1 MRYLLFVALLV
12 CTSIFAQSPFN
23 PETGEDALYK
33 SAIFTNVE
41 DADLDIHTILNNE
54 ELEYQTLSSSN
65 HSVGFTSNNYWVQ
78 FKLQNTSETEKTYYL
93 ETARP
98 ITDIATLYQINKKD
112 EIKAFKSGDQIPFD
126 ARQVAHRATFFKVTL
141 PSKSI
146 QKFYLHLKSDG
157 ETINIPLKLY
167 NESTFWMMNYN
178 QQLFLGIFYGLLF
191 LAGTIYLFFYTGI
204 KEKTFL
210 YYGFY
215 VFSIG
220 FMQAALDGFI
230 HQYIFPEGGFFN
242 SKAVL
247 ITALFSN
254 FFLLKYCEHFLK
266 VRQVFNKTYKVFNT
280 VYMVLCVLFLML
292 FISPKTL
299 ELVYPLSNINGL
311 ISLVLILVTLF
322 RMRYKGIKI
331 DAYFSFGI
339 LFLIIGLSGFVM
351 NNLSLLPNNFYTLNS
366 AKFGSGLEVI
376 FLSMSMTNLI
386 RNLRVEKEVS
396 QREALQKAEE
406 ISLLKTYF
414 MSNMS
419 HELRTPINAIMGVA
433 ETELKEL
440 KDENR
445 KPYEIIKNASFSL
458 LSNINDILDFE
469 NIEKNELKLNEILFN
484 PSIEIKQIVDNWK
497 LEAEDKGLKYHY
509 EIDPNLPLKIKGDA
523 KRFIQIINNVLG
535 NAVKFTNKGSVSF
548 KLSCIPQ
555 PNNIN
560 RFSIHISD
568 TGVGMDAKMK
578 SNVYDSFNQMRLNH
592 KREFGGIGLGLT
604 IVRHLVSLFKGNIN
618 IESEKGAGTEVF
630 IDLELESAPTQ
641 IKEPVSSPK
650 LKQLHV
656 PMHILVVEDNKLN
669 QMVIGK
675 LLKSFSEDVSYTIVN
690 NGKEAIEA
698 LNKGGYNIVL
708 MDLQMPIMD
717 GYEATE
723 IIRSGALRDSV
734 TKIPIIAVTA
744 DAMQETRQRVLD
756 IGMNDYVTKPINK
769 DLLLSKIASCCHTAV
784 LKIA

>member
-1 MRYLLFVALLV
+1 MRYLLFLALFLCAPV
-12 CTSIFAQSPFN
+12 IGQEAFN
-23 PETGEDALYK
+23 PEIGEDALYQ
-33 SAIFTNVE
+33 SAFFTNVE
-41 DADLDIHTILNNE
+41 KEDFDINSIIENE
-54 ELEYQTLSSSN
+54 SLEYKPLSSSN
-65 HSVGFTSNNYWVQ
+65 HSVGFTSSNYWVK
-78 FKLQNTSETEKTYYL
+78 FKLENTSKTPNVYYL
-93 ETARP
+93 ETGRP
-98 ITDIATLYQINKKD
+98 ITDIATLYQINKKG
-112 EIKAFKSGDQIPFD
+112 EIKTFKSGDQIPFNE
-126 ARQVAHRATFFKVTL
+126 RQVAHRSTFFKITL
-141 PSKSI
+141 PSNAA
-146 QKFYLHLKSDG
+146 QQFYIHLKSDG
-157 ETINIPLKLY
+157 ETINIPLNLY
-167 NESTFWMMNYN
+167 NESAFWMMNYN

-215 VFSIG
+215 VFSIAL
-220 FMQAALDGFI
+220 MQATLDGII
-230 HQYIFPEGGFFN
+230 HQYVFPEGGFFN

-247 ITALFSN
+247 IMALLSN

-266 VRQVFNKTYKVFNT
+266 VRHVFNKTYKVFNA
-280 VYMVLCVLFLML
+280 VYIVLGVLFLML

-311 ISLVLILVTLF
+311 VSLVLILVTLF
-322 RMRYKGIKI
+322 RMRYKRIKI

-339 LFLIIGLSGFVM
+339 LFLIIGLLGFVM

-396 QREALQKAEE
+396 QREALQKSEE

-419 HELRTPINAIMGVA
+419 HELRTPINAIMGIA
-433 ETELKEL
+433 EIELKAL
-440 KDENR
+440 KNEAR
-445 KPYEIIKNASFSL
+445 KPFEIIKNASFSL

-469 NIEKNELKLNEILFN
+469 NIEKNELKLNEMVFDPSVAIL
-484 PSIEIKQIVDNWK
+484 QIVENWK
-497 LEAEDKGLKYHY
+497 IGADEKGLEFQY
-509 EIDPNLPLKIKGDA
+509 EIDSNLPEKIKGDA

-535 NAVKFTNKGSVSF
+535 NAVKFTNQGRVSF
-548 KLSCIPQ
+548 KLSCIAQ
-555 PNNIN
+555 PNEIY

-568 TGVGMDAKMK
+568 TGVGMDAEMK

-604 IVRHLVSLFKGNIN
+604 IVRHLVSLFKGNIH
-618 IESEKGAGTEVF
+618 IESKENEGTKVF
-630 IDLELESAPTQ
+630 IDLELKSAPKEIVPISTQ
-641 IKEPVSSPK
+641 KV
-650 LKQLHV
+650 KQLNT

-669 QMVIGK
+669 QMVMGK
-675 LLKSFSEDVSYTIVN
+675 LLKSFSDVSYTIVN
-690 NGKEAIEA
+690 NGQEAIDA
-698 LNKGGYNIVL
+698 LRKEIFNVIL

-723 IIRSGALRDSV
+723 IIRSGILKESISQ
-734 TKIPIIAVTA
+734 IPIIAVTA

-756 IGMNDYVTKPINK
+756 IGMNDYLTKPINK
-769 DLLLSKIASCCHTAV
+769 DLLLTTIASCCHTAV